1 MTQLQ
6 AIDANLLVRLFVNDD
21 AAQAQKVRALF
32 DQQADDGGALWVAD
46 IVLVELVWA
55 LDRVYARPRE
65 QIAAALHALA
75 GNATV
80 RLESGAALPEAA
92 ALYATGPAD
101 FADCLLAA
109 KALRAGCVSL
119 RSFDKKMR
127 ALPGVK
133 LL

>member
-1 MTQLQ
+1 MQ
-6 AIDANLLVRLFVNDD
+6 AVDTNLLVRLFVNDD

-65 QIAAALHALA
+65 QIAAAL
-75 GNATV
+75 
-80 RLESGAALPEAA
+80 PEAA

>member
-1 MTQLQ
+1 MQ
-6 AIDANLLVRLFVNDD
+6 AVDTNLLVRLFVNDD

-32 DQQADDGGALWVAD
+32 DQLADEDGALWVAD

-80 RLESGAALPEAA
+80 RLESAAALPQATSF
-92 ALYATGPAD
+92 YAQGPAD
-101 FADCLLAA
+101 FADCLLAV
-109 KALRAGCVSL
+109 KAAQAGCESL

-127 ALPGVK
+127 GLPGVK

>member
-1 MTQLQ
+1 MQ
-6 AIDANLLVRLFVNDD
+6 AVDTNLLVRLIVNDD

-32 DQQADDGGALWVAD
+32 DRHADADGALWVAD

-55 LDRVYARPRE
+55 LDRVYAWPRE
-65 QIAAALHALA
+65 QIAMALHALA

-80 RLESGAALPEAA
+80 KIESAAALPEAT
-92 ALYATGPAD
+92 ALYAQGPAD
-101 FADCLLAA
+101 FSDCLLAV
-109 KALRAGCVSL
+109 KAGQAGCDSL

-127 ALPGVK
+127 TLPGVK

>member
-1 MTQLQ
+1 MQ
-6 AIDANLLVRLFVNDD
+6 AVDTNLLVRLFVNDD

-32 DQQADDGGALWVAD
+32 DQLADEDGALWVAD

-80 RLESGAALPEAA
+80 RLESAAALPQATSF
-92 ALYATGPAD
+92 YAQGPAD
-101 FADCLLAA
+101 FADCLLAV
-109 KALRAGCVSL
+109 KAAQAGCESL
-119 RSFDKKMR
+119 RSFGKKMR
-127 ALPGVK
+127 GLPGVK